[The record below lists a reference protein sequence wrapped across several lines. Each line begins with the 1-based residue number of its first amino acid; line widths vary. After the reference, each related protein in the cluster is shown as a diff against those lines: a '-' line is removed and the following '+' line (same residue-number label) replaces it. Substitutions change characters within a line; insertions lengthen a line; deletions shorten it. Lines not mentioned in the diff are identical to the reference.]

1 MRAGAG
7 CVTVLALGAYT
18 LDLYM
23 FGGHLPAAGESVN
36 AAEYATAHGGK
47 AANVA
52 VAAARLGAPARFA
65 GCLGDDADGRAAL
78 AALRADGVEVGD
90 CAIAGGV
97 ATGRSFVYV
106 DGEGRQIVMTW
117 PGAADLLAPAR
128 AAAAAARLP
137 AGSVLVLQ
145 GEIPV
150 ATSCAAAA
158 AVPSGVRVLVNPS
171 PAPAFLGA
179 GGADLLGRADVVVL
193 NEGELSLLTGGPAT
207 GSPESPESLRPRTRG
222 GAVVVT
228 LGARGAGV
236 SDDHGTMLVGAPRVD
251 AVDTTGAGDAF
262 TGALAAALRAG
273 VSLAAGVRLACRV
286 AAVSVTR
293 RFCAPS
299 YPSAGELGLAPLHGP
314 PAQEISA

>member
-7 CVTVLALGAYT
+7 RMTVLALGAYT

-23 FGGHLPAAGESVN
+23 FGDRLPVAGESVN

-47 AANVA
+47 AVNVA
-52 VAAARLGAPARFA
+52 VAAARLGAPARFV
-65 GCLGDDADGRAAL
+65 GCLGDDADRLAAL
-78 AALRADGVEVGD
+78 EALRADGVEVGD
-90 CAIAGGV
+90 CAVAEGV

-106 DGEGRQIVMTW
+106 DGTGRQIVMTW
-117 PGAADLLAPAR
+117 PGAADLLDPAR
-128 AAAAAARLP
+128 AAATAARLP

-158 AVPSGVRVLVNPS
+158 AVPPGVRVLVNPS
-171 PAPAFLGA
+171 PARAFLGT
-179 GGADLLGRADVVVL
+179 GGADLLSRADVVVL
-193 NEGELSLLTGGPAT
+193 NEGELSVLTGGHAAN
-207 GSPESPESLRPRTRG
+207 SPESLRPRTRG

-228 LGARGAGV
+228 RGERGAGV
-236 SDDHGTMLVGAPRVD
+236 SDDHGTMLVDAPRVD

-273 VSLAAGVRLACRV
+273 VSLAAGVGLACRV

>member
-1 MRAGAG
+1 M
-7 CVTVLALGAYT
+7 TVLALGAYT

-23 FGGHLPAAGESVN
+23 FGDRLPAAGESVN

-47 AANVA
+47 AVNVA
-52 VAAARLGAPARFA
+52 VAAARLGAPARFV
-65 GCLGDDADGRAAL
+65 GCLGDDAERLAAL

-90 CAIAGGV
+90 CVIAKGV

-106 DGEGRQIVMTW
+106 DGGGRQIVMTW
-117 PGAADLLAPAR
+117 PGAADLLAPAQ
-128 AAAAAARLP
+128 AAATAARLP

-171 PAPAFLGA
+171 PARVFLGA
-179 GGADLLGRADVVVL
+179 GGADLLSLADVVVL
-193 NEGELSLLTGGPAT
+193 NEGELGVLTGGRAT
-207 GSPESPESLRPRTRG
+207 DSPESLRLRTKG

-228 LGARGAGV
+228 RGERGAGV
-236 SDDHGTMLVGAPRVD
+236 IDDHGTMLVDAPRVD

-262 TGALAAALRAG
+262 TGTLAAALRAG

>member
-1 MRAGAG
+1 M
-7 CVTVLALGAYT
+7 TVLALGAYT

-23 FGGHLPAAGESVN
+23 FGDRLPVAGESVN

-47 AANVA
+47 AVNVA
-52 VAAARLGAPARFA
+52 VAAARLGAPACFV
-65 GCLGDDADGRAAL
+65 GCLGDDADRLAAL
-78 AALRADGVEVGD
+78 EALRADGVEVGD
-90 CAIAGGV
+90 CAVAEGV

-106 DGEGRQIVMTW
+106 DGRGRQIVMTW
-117 PGAADLLAPAR
+117 PGAADLLDPAQ
-128 AAAAAARLP
+128 AAATAARLT

-158 AVPSGVRVLVNPS
+158 AVPPGVRVLVNPS
-171 PAPAFLGA
+171 PAWAFLGA
-179 GGADLLGRADVVVL
+179 GGEDLLSRADVVVL
-193 NEGELSLLTGGPAT
+193 NERELSVLTGGRAAD
-207 GSPESPESLRPRTRG
+207 SPESPEALRPRTRG
-222 GAVVVT
+222 RAVVVT
-228 LGARGAGV
+228 RGERGAGV
-236 SDDHGTMLVGAPRVD
+236 IDDHGTMLVDAPRVD

-262 TGALAAALRAG
+262 TGTLAAALRAG

-286 AAVSVTR
+286 AAVSATR

-314 PAQEISA
+314 PAQEISR